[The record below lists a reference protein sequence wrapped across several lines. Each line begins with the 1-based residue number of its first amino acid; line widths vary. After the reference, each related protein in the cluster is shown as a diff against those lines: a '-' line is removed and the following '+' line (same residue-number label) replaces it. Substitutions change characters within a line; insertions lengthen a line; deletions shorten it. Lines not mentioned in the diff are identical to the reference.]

1 MLFHMSLFIFRQKKL
16 EKVMEEEGLKDE
28 EVINIE
34 KIFLETQR
42 GRSYLIQQVVS
53 LGAQGNGFDAITGN
67 YEGWCTSGF
76 RYSCRG
82 RS

>member
-34 KIFLETQR
+34 KIFLETQH
-42 GRSYLIQQVVS
+42 GRSYLILADHILSSKLLALVHRGVV
-53 LGAQGNGFDAITGN
+53 LTQ
-67 YEGWCTSGF
+67 
-76 RYSCRG
+76 
-82 RS
+82 

>member
-34 KIFLETQR
+34 KIFLETQH
-42 GRSYLIQQVVS
+42 GK
-53 LGAQGNGFDAITGN
+53 
-67 YEGWCTSGF
+67 
-76 RYSCRG
+76 
-82 RS
+82 